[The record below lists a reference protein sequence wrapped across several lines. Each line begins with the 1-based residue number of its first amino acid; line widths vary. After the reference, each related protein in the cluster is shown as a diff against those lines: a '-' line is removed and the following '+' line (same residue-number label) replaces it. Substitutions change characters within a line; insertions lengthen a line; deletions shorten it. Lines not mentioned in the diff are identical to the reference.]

1 MKTKNVIHQH
11 ANNIDQCENQA
22 NIVEKPDLLF
32 RYYIFTNCVPQSRLI
47 RTESCKLIIGINKD
61 ESAGVRGIKKQT
73 RSGIHTRPET
83 RCTNKIYQKIEWT
96 HDIQISSFTS
106 RGANVFSSLAAGLS
120 PAAEGGRDLRRGQR
134 QGHVHLALVAGLCW
148 V

>member
-1 MKTKNVIHQH
+1 MPTTLINVRIKQTSWR
-11 ANNIDQCENQA
+11 NRICYSGTTFLL
-22 NIVEKPDLLF
+22 IVYLRVGSYEQN
-32 RYYIFTNCVPQSRLI
+32 T
-47 RTESCKLIIGINKD
+47 LIIGINKD

-83 RCTNKIYQKIEWT
+83 RCTNKQIYQKIEWT

-134 QGHVHLALVAGLCW
+134 QGHVHLALVAGLGW